1 MIDLHSHIL
10 PGMDDG
16 STDVAMSAV
25 MLDMLA
31 EQGVT
36 TVVATPHFYADKHN
50 PEEFL
55 QCRAE
60 AMAQLPET
68 AMQVLVGA
76 EVAYFDGMSRS
87 AALPALCIGDTKLV
101 LVEMPFGQWTERMVQ
116 EICEIPAQQGL
127 QPVLA
132 HVDRYRSQFNRFY
145 KRLAEQGV
153 LFQFNADVFKDWS
166 SRLWA
171 LGMFDRGFI
180 HFLGSDCHNLTTRAP
195 KIGDAVHMLAK
206 KRGAEA
212 VVVLSEF
219 SESVLKST

>member
-16 STDVAMSAV
+16 SADVAMSAV

-55 QCRAE
+55 QRRAE

-76 EVAYFDGMSRS
+76 EVAYFDGMSHS
-87 AALPALCIGDTKLV
+87 EALPALCIGDTKLV

-132 HVDRYRSQFNRFY
+132 HVDRYPSQFMKY
-145 KRLAEQGV
+145 YPRLLEYGV
-153 LFQFNADVFKDWS
+153 LFQFNADAFLDWR
-166 SRLWA
+166 SRRWA
-171 LGMFDRGFI
+171 LGLLDRGAV

-195 KIGDAVHMLAK
+195 RIAEAAQVIAK
-206 KRGAEA
+206 KCGAESLA
-212 VVVLSEF
+212 ELMEF
-219 SESVLKST
+219 SRDMLK